1 MNFHPIAEQLS
12 LRARDGDAG
21 AAAEL
26 VRIFY
31 QKIFA
36 YFRRLTSNDHDA
48 ADLTQKTF
56 LKVWAALGSFQQ
68 RSSFSTWLH
77 GIAHHVFL
85 DWLRLK
91 GAGEYRPDAWWEAQ
105 QAPNSTPFQ
114 ELAQRDL
121 ASHLYALVDQL
132 ELDTR
137 EVVHLHYYQELSLH
151 ETAEVLEI
159 ATSTVKYR
167 LRKALDF
174 LRARTERLKPAHSN

>member
-1 MNFHPIAEQLS
+1 MNFHPIAEQLCS
-12 LRARDGDAG
+12 RAQEGDGG

-26 VRIFY
+26 LRLFY

-36 YFRRLTSNDHDA
+36 YFRRLAGNDHDA

-56 LKVWAALGSFQQ
+56 LKVWAALGSFRQ

-105 QAPNSTPFQ
+105 PAPSSTPFQ
-114 ELAQRDL
+114 EAAQRDL

-132 ELDTR
+132 DLEIR
-137 EVVHLHYYQELSLH
+137 EVVHLHYYQELSLQ

-167 LRKALDF
+167 LRNALDF
-174 LRARTERLKPAHSN
+174 LRAKIERPRTAHSN